1 MNLAVYSA
9 RRNNMMTD
17 IVGGISTFA
26 TTYIV
31 TAETIGEPAW
41 VQLLIALGSALIYA
55 GINLGV
61 KLLTARLK
69 KEGKISDEDAKTI
82 NGTADDLA
90 DDGKINGSNVDS
102 GKKDK

>member
-1 MNLAVYSA
+1 MSSKDYFA

-17 IVGGISTFA
+17 IIGGVSTFT
-26 TTYIV
+26 TTYLV
-31 TAETIGEPAW
+31 AAQTTGEPAW
-41 VQLLIALGSALIYA
+41 IQLLIALGSALIYA

-69 KEGKISDEDAKTI
+69 KQGKISEEDAKAI

-90 DDGKINGSNVDS
+90 DDGKINGSNIDNS
-102 GKKDK
+102 KKDK